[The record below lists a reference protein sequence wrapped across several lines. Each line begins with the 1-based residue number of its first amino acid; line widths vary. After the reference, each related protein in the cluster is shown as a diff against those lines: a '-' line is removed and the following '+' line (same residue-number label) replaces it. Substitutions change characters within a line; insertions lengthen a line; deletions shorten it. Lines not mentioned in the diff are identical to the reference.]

1 MKNNKI
7 FNRTFKMSLV
17 AVALGLVNSALAADV
32 ACNSGGVTITGQNG
46 VVLNKCSINPTSS
59 QTAAPD
65 SGSLSAVKMTNSS
78 GQLNNLNISLEI
90 PANRGNSFEVVNI
103 TNSSVNIDGG
113 NYSITNPHNASPAG
127 YLFDI
132 SNSTT
137 SISNAKLSID
147 SYSNDGLFDIFH
159 IDNNST
165 LTINNSEITTLD
177 DSSILA
183 YEASNKN
190 QNSKVVINNSNI
202 SAPNSAILGVIS
214 GRNGETH
221 GNFSITFNNSTVKGL
236 GLTSSEDINGD
247 AESLTIISN
256 DSKLSGIAYVDGAN
270 SQLNMTLNNS
280 SWNISTYFNEEE
292 NKTVQNSLT
301 NLSLNNGTVYFDRFG
316 TNYQTLTIKGDLT
329 GNGTFYLNTLI
340 PGFQSDKIVVLGKAE
355 GNHKLNI
362 NEQGTVA
369 VANSRVTL
377 VETHGGDATFTLTN
391 PNNRVDLGA
400 YQYFLT
406 KEGNNW
412 VLANSKNAVTPTS
425 PVAPVTPSKPEVT
438 PSKPVV
444 TPSKPV
450 VTPSNPVVTPSNPV
464 VTPSKPV
471 VTPSNPVVP
480 PAALPSTPLLSDL
493 ANAQVSLRQAQL
505 LLVEDDLSGIHQR
518 LGEVENGEKGNV
530 WVRNVNSRQKLA
542 TLSTGESETS
552 GFKQNVHSL
561 QVGADAAVT
570 DNLRVGVFVG
580 RSQANVDFNGD
591 YGDGKVRSN
600 SVGLYA
606 AYLADNSIYVDN
618 IVKYSRLH
626 ANSDHTEKR
635 HYNAYT
641 ISSELGKRFSLANDW
656 TITPQAQL
664 AWTHISSQENED
676 SLSSVYSRIGL
687 RVAKGFALSNDWN
700 LQPYAEVNA
709 ITSKNRSSKIHYANS
724 ALDVASSRGRFE
736 SVVGLNAGFAN
747 HRFGLEVSRADGKN
761 FDKPYAIQAVYRY
774 QW

>member
-17 AVALGLVNSALAADV
+17 AAALGLVNSALAADV
-32 ACNSGGVTITGQNG
+32 ACNSRGVTITGQSG
-46 VVLNKCSINPTSS
+46 VVLNQCSINPTSP
-59 QTAAPD
+59 TNDPEW
-65 SGSLSAVKMTNSS
+65 GSLSAVTMTNSS
-78 GQLNNLNISLEI
+78 GQLNNVNASLEI

-113 NYSITNPHNASPAG
+113 NYSITNPHNSSPAG

-132 SNSTT
+132 NNSTT
-137 SISNAKLSID
+137 NISNAKLSIGA
-147 SYSNDGLFDIFH
+147 SSNGLFDIFH
-159 IDNNST
+159 IDNNSI
-165 LTINNSEITTLD
+165 LTINNSEITTYD

-183 YEASNKN
+183 YEASNEN
-190 QNSKVVINNSNI
+190 QNSKVVINNSSL
-202 SAPNSAILGVIS
+202 SAPNGGIIGVSS
-214 GRNGETH
+214 GLNGETH
-221 GNFSITFNNSTVKGL
+221 GNFSITFNNSTVQGL
-236 GLTSSEDINGD
+236 GLTSAEDDVNGQADSLSEN
-247 AESLTIISN
+247 LTIISN
-256 DSKLSGIAYVDGAN
+256 DSKLSGIAYVDGSN
-270 SQLNMTLNNS
+270 SKLNLTLNNS
-280 SWNISTYFNEEE
+280 SWSTSNYFDEEDHRLID
-292 NKTVQNSLT
+292 NSLT
-301 NLSLNNGTVYFDRFG
+301 SLSLNKGTVNLEKT
-316 TNYQTLTIKGDLT
+316 TNFQTLTIFSNLSGS
-329 GNGTFYLNTLI
+329 GTFNLNTNI
-340 PGFQSDKIVVLGKAE
+340 AENKSDKIVVKGSAE
-355 GNHKLNI
+355 GNHKIGVTN
-362 NEQGTVA
+362 QGA
-369 VANSRVTL
+369 NVANGKVTL
-377 VETHGGDATFTLTN
+377 VETNGGNAAFSLTN

-412 VLANSKNAVTPTS
+412 VLVHSQKALDSTSSVETNVPDNTGSNNAASNNPNVPDYTS
-425 PVAPVTPSKPEVT
+425 IPK
-438 PSKPVV
+438 K
-444 TPSKPV
+444 
-450 VTPSNPVVTPSNPV
+450 
-464 VTPSKPV
+464 
-471 VTPSNPVVP
+471 
-480 PAALPSTPLLSDL
+480 PLLTNLS
-493 ANAQVSLRQAQL
+493 NIQVSLRQAQL

-518 LGEVENGEKGNV
+518 LGEVKNGEKGNV

-542 TLSTGESETS
+542 ALSTGKSETS

-561 QVGADAAVT
+561 QVGADTAVT
-570 DNLRVGVFVG
+570 DNLRVGGFVG
-580 RSQANVDFNGD
+580 RSQANVDFNGH

-606 AYLADNSIYVDN
+606 AYLADNGIYVDN

-641 ISSELGKRFSLANDW
+641 ISSELGKRFSLVNDW

-687 RVAKGFALSNDWN
+687 RIAKGFALSNGWN

-709 ITSKNRSSKIHYANS
+709 ITSKNRSSKIHYGKD

-736 SVVGLNAGFAN
+736 SAVGLNAGFTN

>member
-59 QTAAPD
+59 QTGAPD

-280 SWNISTYFNEEE
+280 SWNIST
-292 NKTVQNSLT
+292 
-301 NLSLNNGTVYFDRFG
+301 
-316 TNYQTLTIKGDLT
+316 
-329 GNGTFYLNTLI
+329 
-340 PGFQSDKIVVLGKAE
+340 
-355 GNHKLNI
+355 
-362 NEQGTVA
+362 
-369 VANSRVTL
+369 
-377 VETHGGDATFTLTN
+377 
-391 PNNRVDLGA
+391 
-400 YQYFLT
+400 
-406 KEGNNW
+406 
-412 VLANSKNAVTPTS
+412 
-425 PVAPVTPSKPEVT
+425 
-438 PSKPVV
+438 
-444 TPSKPV
+444 
-450 VTPSNPVVTPSNPV
+450 
-464 VTPSKPV
+464 
-471 VTPSNPVVP
+471 
-480 PAALPSTPLLSDL
+480 
-493 ANAQVSLRQAQL
+493 
-505 LLVEDDLSGIHQR
+505 
-518 LGEVENGEKGNV
+518 
-530 WVRNVNSRQKLA
+530 
-542 TLSTGESETS
+542 
-552 GFKQNVHSL
+552 
-561 QVGADAAVT
+561 
-570 DNLRVGVFVG
+570 
-580 RSQANVDFNGD
+580 
-591 YGDGKVRSN
+591 
-600 SVGLYA
+600 
-606 AYLADNSIYVDN
+606 
-618 IVKYSRLH
+618 
-626 ANSDHTEKR
+626 
-635 HYNAYT
+635 
-641 ISSELGKRFSLANDW
+641 
-656 TITPQAQL
+656 
-664 AWTHISSQENED
+664 
-676 SLSSVYSRIGL
+676 
-687 RVAKGFALSNDWN
+687 
-700 LQPYAEVNA
+700 
-709 ITSKNRSSKIHYANS
+709 
-724 ALDVASSRGRFE
+724 
-736 SVVGLNAGFAN
+736 
-747 HRFGLEVSRADGKN
+747 
-761 FDKPYAIQAVYRY
+761 
-774 QW
+774 